1 MTLGEYLKKL
11 RQERGLSQPEMSELA
26 GIEQS
31 YLSKLENNKSIPS
44 NDIFRNLLLALKLEL
59 QEFLSGLDKA
69 SIRQHYCQ
77 IPDIEHWLNQQ
88 DTSGAMSQ
96 RRFLYICS
104 ALIVIAVTLF
114 YIGFS
119 KQVFSE
125 VRFQYESRGVIL
137 EGEPK
142 DIFHSWMR
150 LIPEPN
156 GTHAHREAMA
166 RKGREMAQRQ
176 DTEYYLT
183 EENLGTQFVME
194 VKGGTR
200 LFYFDKEELVAR
212 PVNAWLQ
219 VLGVLLITMGIMGF
233 ILERRFFK

>member
-59 QEFLSGLDKA
+59 EEFLSGLDKA
-69 SIRQHYCQ
+69 SIRQHYCH

-88 DTSGAMSQ
+88 DTSRAMSQ
-96 RRFLYICS
+96 RRYLYICS

-114 YIGFS
+114 YIGYS

-125 VRFQYESRGVIL
+125 VRFQYESQGVVL

-142 DIFHSWMR
+142 DIFYRWSR
-150 LIPEPN
+150 LLDM
-156 GTHAHREAMA
+156 GDKDFHATKELKRV
-166 RKGREMAQRQ
+166 EMAQRR
-176 DTEYYLT
+176 DAEIYLT
-183 EENLGTQFVME
+183 NENLGPQFITDV
-194 VKGGTR
+194 VGGTR
-200 LFYFDKEELVAR
+200 LFYLDKEEMVAR